1 MPKLS
6 KADVLHVAKLAKLNL
21 TGGEVDKYLK
31 QLSKVVDYVSELQK
45 VDTKDVEPTH
55 QTTGL
60 ENVYRYDEINS
71 ASVLSRDSALPGSE
85 NTEKGYFKVGAIM
98 KKSKG

>member
-21 TGGEVDKYLK
+21 TVSEVDKYLK

-45 VDTKDVEPTH
+45 VDTKGVEPTN

-60 ENVYRYDEINS
+60 ENVYRNDEINS